1 VSNRQYTTG
10 FIFGKAPTLNQPDKN
25 NKGMGFS
32 FVGIVRGY
40 DKDNSL
46 ALVEQRG
53 YFAIGDTLEVMQP
66 KGKNFEFKLET
77 MYDTEGN
84 LRRTAPHPK
93 QMLKIAIKREIE
105 PFSILRRV
113 K

>member
-1 VSNRQYTTG
+1 
-10 FIFGKAPTLNQPDKN
+10 
-25 NKGMGFS
+25 M
-32 FVGIVRGY
+32 
-40 DKDNSL
+40 
-46 ALVEQRG
+46 EQRG

-93 QMLKIAIKREIE
+93 QMLKIAINREIE